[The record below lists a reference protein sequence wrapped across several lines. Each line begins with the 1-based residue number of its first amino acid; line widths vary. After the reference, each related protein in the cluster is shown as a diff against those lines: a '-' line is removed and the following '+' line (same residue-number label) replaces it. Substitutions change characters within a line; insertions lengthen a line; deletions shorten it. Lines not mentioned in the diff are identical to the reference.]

1 MSNVVMVTIIVINI
15 ILKEITIALITWIGY
30 DTFSE
35 LMTKIVNGVF
45 LSLFFNTGI
54 LLILVNANFSEVS
67 LGIGLTNGFKGP
79 YPDYTVDW
87 YNSVGGVLVST
98 MLLNAFMPPLYEFQ
112 AVATAWFFQKMDQ
125 GWKRGAEAKYET
137 KQKQIYSYLDLYTG
151 PDYIVH
157 YKFSTILNI
166 IYVTM
171 LYGLG
176 MPVLFPIAIISF
188 FIFWATERWQ
198 VAYCYQMPPAMDD
211 KMTVNAIN
219 LLSYTPILF
228 LLNGFWML
236 GNRQIFQGVVNQIAY
251 STSVMVTGHNWS
263 TVASVTQATPMLLI
277 GFALMFITFMRVFFY
292 DLLTQWGFTL
302 TSHNIEVDED
312 LPNFFEAV
320 KLKDAD
326 WIVNECNYY

>member
-137 KQKQIYSYLDLYTG
+137 K
-151 PDYIVH
+151 
-157 YKFSTILNI
+157 
-166 IYVTM
+166 
-171 LYGLG
+171 
-176 MPVLFPIAIISF
+176 
-188 FIFWATERWQ
+188 
-198 VAYCYQMPPAMDD
+198 
-211 KMTVNAIN
+211 
-219 LLSYTPILF
+219 
-228 LLNGFWML
+228 
-236 GNRQIFQGVVNQIAY
+236 
-251 STSVMVTGHNWS
+251 
-263 TVASVTQATPMLLI
+263 
-277 GFALMFITFMRVFFY
+277 
-292 DLLTQWGFTL
+292 
-302 TSHNIEVDED
+302 
-312 LPNFFEAV
+312 
-320 KLKDAD
+320 
-326 WIVNECNYY
+326 